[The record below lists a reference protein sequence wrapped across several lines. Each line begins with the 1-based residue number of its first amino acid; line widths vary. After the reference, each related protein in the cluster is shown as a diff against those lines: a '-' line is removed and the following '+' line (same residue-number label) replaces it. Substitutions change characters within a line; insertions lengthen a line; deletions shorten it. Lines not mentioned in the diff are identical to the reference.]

1 MKFLQVEVKT
11 IILMD
16 RRKKKKKR
24 RMAKMKWMV
33 LLTQMVNIRWKE
45 EEWTMVMRTVLE
57 EMKVT

>member
-16 RRKKKKKR
+16 RRRKKKKR
-24 RMAKMKWMV
+24 RMAKMIWMV
-33 LLTQMVNIRWKE
+33 LLTQMVTIRWKE
-45 EEWTMVMRTVLE
+45 EEWTMVMRTVSE